1 MKTEHE
7 MMALARDRHRGG
19 FTLLELMI
27 IVALIGLLSVLALP
41 AFIQVRKQSQGK
53 RIVSDARVVDGAIDA
68 WAMENNKPDGAS
80 VDLAGAATYAK
91 TGTLR
96 TTDVLGNAYAIG
108 LVGTNQVRISTNTKS
123 ALSGVSI
130 DWGAY

>member
-1 MKTEHE
+1 

-53 RIVSDARVVDGAIDA
+53 RIVSDARVVDGA
-68 WAMENNKPDGAS
+68 MVVEGE
-80 VDLAGAATYAK
+80 
-91 TGTLR
+91 
-96 TTDVLGNAYAIG
+96 
-108 LVGTNQVRISTNTKS
+108 QVAEESEEVVH
-123 ALSGVSI
+123 A
-130 DWGAY
+130 